1 MRGVTAVWRVQ
12 TNVHVVPHRE
22 AAAGSHTRPWIHVE
36 AEPGLDMG
44 ATSKK
49 LAEMWKAATDEEK
62 ALYQV
67 LTRTRRRL

>member
-1 MRGVTAVWRVQ
+1 
-12 TNVHVVPHRE
+12 
-22 AAAGSHTRPWIHVE
+22 
-36 AEPGLDMG
+36 MG

-67 LTRTRRRL
+67 LTLQCRRLTCLFPG